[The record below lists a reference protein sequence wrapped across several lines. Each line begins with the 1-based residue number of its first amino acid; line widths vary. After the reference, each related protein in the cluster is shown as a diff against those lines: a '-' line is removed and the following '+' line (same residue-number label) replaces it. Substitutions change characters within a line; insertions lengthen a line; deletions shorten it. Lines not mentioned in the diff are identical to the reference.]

1 MKIKNTVAVAP
12 ALALALT
19 AACFSEETPPSPEG
33 TIELTIEDA
42 NDDAGEFLW
51 MSVRDLQPIAPADVV
66 IFAGYVDADGVA
78 QLKAGP
84 AAEVIDDRSLRAVVE
99 LGVPADEFVVDG
111 VAVSFIV
118 VVDAAT
124 PLPSDGDLAELDGDL
139 RLDVRQPRYIVEPR
153 DDVEEAGLERY
164 GWELVDLA
172 PLADQVLTGRF
183 HIVE

>member
-1 MKIKNTVAVAP
+1 MLKKNLAVAP
-12 ALALALT
+12 ALALALS
-19 AACFSEETPPSPEG
+19 AACVSEETPPSLEG

-42 NDDAGEFLW
+42 NDENVEDFFG
-51 MSVRDLQPIAPADVV
+51 MSLRDLQPIAPADVV

-78 QLKAGP
+78 QLRAGP
-84 AAEVIDDRSLRAVVE
+84 SAEAIDDRSLRAVVE

-124 PLPSDGDLAELDGDL
+124 PLPSDGDLAELDGDV

-153 DDVEEAGLERY
+153 DDIEEPGLERY

-172 PLADQVLTGRF
+172 PLADQELTGRF
-183 HIVE
+183 HIVD